1 MEHVGGDRV
10 REILTQLRDR
20 EIAVLGDVML
30 DRYFWGSVSRVSPEA
45 PVPVVDIDDES
56 YHLGGAANVAAN
68 IHAIGGKAILF
79 GVVGDDSAGAMLR
92 SIAETEGLDPSGLV
106 TSSSRPTTIKT
117 RVIGNN
123 QQLVRLDR
131 ETRSDVEAGV
141 VRTVVEHLLSRKEL
155 AAIIIEDYDKG
166 FLVCRDDLRGDQKAA
181 SIKRTSPCLW
191 IRRKPT
197 FQRYIVAVFL
207 FKPNR
212 KEAGDALGKPL
223 DTQKKISSPLARSL
237 LEYCEMPTMC

>member
-10 REILTQLRDR
+10 REILSQLRDR

-79 GVVGDDSAGAMLR
+79 GVGGDDSAGAMLR

-117 RVIGNN
+117 RVRRTPAISFRDLTGGTKKVA
-123 QQLVRLDR
+123 LI
-131 ETRSDVEAGV
+131 EA
-141 VRTVVEHLLSRKEL
+141 
-155 AAIIIEDYDKG
+155 
-166 FLVCRDDLRGDQKAA
+166 LR
-181 SIKRTSPCLW
+181 I
-191 IRRKPT
+191 
-197 FQRYIVAVFL
+197 Y
-207 FKPNR
+207 
-212 KEAGDALGKPL
+212 
-223 DTQKKISSPLARSL
+223 
-237 LEYCEMPTMC
+237 